1 MRTMKVLGPE
11 SNTRQGT
18 DMTVGHIT
26 GIIHLVIRNIWKHRW
41 KFLAVKLLEIK
52 AKNFTYGDKN

>member
-26 GIIHLVIRNIWKHRW
+26 GIIHLVIRNI
-41 KFLAVKLLEIK
+41 
-52 AKNFTYGDKN
+52 